1 MRDQAAGRAFGL
13 INMTNREFVR
23 LVRQAY
29 REIPKAVLQ
38 ALENI
43 DVVVEEWPGP
53 EEADLVGEGS
63 LFGLYS
69 GVPLTERE
77 GDPLLPDRIA
87 IYRQPILR
95 SCSSRTEAEHEIKV
109 TLWHEIG
116 HYLGMSEDDLH
127 RLGYG

>member
-1 MRDQAAGRAFGL
+1 M
-13 INMTNREFVR
+13 INITNREFVR

-29 REIPKAVLQ
+29 REIPNHIIQ
-38 ALENI
+38 ALDNV

-53 EEADLVGEGS
+53 EEEDLINGEGS
-63 LFGLYS
+63 LFGLYH

-77 GDPLLPDRIA
+77 GGDPMLPNRIA

>member
-1 MRDQAAGRAFGL
+1 MIRM
-13 INMTNREFVR
+13 NNREFVR

-29 REIPKAVLQ
+29 MEMPPQWVQ

-53 EEADLVGEGS
+53 EEQDLINGEGT
-63 LFGLYS
+63 LFGLYQ
-69 GVPLTERE
+69 GVPMTERE
-77 GDPLLPDRIA
+77 GGDPMLPDRIV

-95 SCSSRTEAEHEIKV
+95 SCSSRTEAEHEIRV
-109 TLWHEIG
+109 TLLHEIG
-116 HYLGMSEDDLH
+116 HYLGMGEDDLH

>member
-1 MRDQAAGRAFGL
+1 
-13 INMTNREFVR
+13 MTNREFVR

-29 REIPKAVLQ
+29 REMPPHVIQ
-38 ALENI
+38 ALENV
-43 DVVVEEWPGP
+43 DVAVEDWPGP
-53 EEADLVGEGS
+53 DEEDLLNDEGT
-63 LFGLYS
+63 LFGLYT

-77 GDPLLPDRIA
+77 GGGGMLPDRIV

>member
-1 MRDQAAGRAFGL
+1 M
-13 INMTNREFVR
+13 IKMTNREFVR

-29 REIPKAVLQ
+29 GEIPLQ
-38 ALENI
+38 VIKTLDNV

-53 EEADLVGEGS
+53 EEEDMLGGDGT
-63 LFGLYS
+63 LFGLYT

-77 GDPLLPDRIA
+77 GGDSMLPDRIA

-95 SCSSRTEAEHEIKV
+95 NCSSRTEAEREIKI

-116 HYLGMSEDDLH
+116 HYLGLSEDALH
-127 RLGYG
+127 KLGYG

>member
-1 MRDQAAGRAFGL
+1 M
-13 INMTNREFVR
+13 INITNREFVR

-29 REIPKAVLQ
+29 REIPNHIIQ
-38 ALENI
+38 ALDNV

-53 EEADLVGEGS
+53 EEEDLINGEGS
-63 LFGLYS
+63 LFGLYH

-77 GDPLLPDRIA
+77 GGDPMLPNRIA

-127 RLGYG
+127 RLGYS

>member
-1 MRDQAAGRAFGL
+1 M
-13 INMTNREFVR
+13 IKMTNREFVR

-29 REIPKAVLQ
+29 GDIPLQ
-38 ALENI
+38 VIKTLDNV

-53 EEADLVGEGS
+53 EEEDMLGGDGT
-63 LFGLYS
+63 LFGLYT

-77 GDPLLPDRIA
+77 GGDPMIPDRIA

-95 SCSSRTEAEHEIKV
+95 NCSSRTEAEREIKI

-116 HYLGMSEDDLH
+116 HYLGLSEDALH

>member
-1 MRDQAAGRAFGL
+1 M

-29 REIPKAVLQ
+29 REMPADVLR
-38 ALENI
+38 ALEN
-43 DVVVEEWPGP
+43 VEVTVEDWPGP
-53 EEADLVGEGS
+53 DEEELINGEGT
-63 LFGLYS
+63 LFGLYT

-77 GDPLLPDRIA
+77 GGPNPLPDRIV

-95 SCSSRTEAEHEIKV
+95 SSSSRTEAEREIKV
-109 TLWHEIG
+109 TLLHEVG
-116 HYLGMSEDDLH
+116 HYLGMNEDDLH

>member
-1 MRDQAAGRAFGL
+1 M
-13 INMTNREFVR
+13 INITNREFVR

-29 REIPKAVLQ
+29 RDMPDHIIH
-38 ALENI
+38 ALDNV

-53 EEADLVGEGS
+53 EEQDLIEGEGT
-63 LFGLYS
+63 LFGLYQ

-77 GDPLLPDRIA
+77 GGDPLLPDRIA

-95 SCSSRTEAEHEIKV
+95 SCSSRAEAEREIKV

-116 HYLGMSEDDLH
+116 HYLGMTEDDLH

>member
-1 MRDQAAGRAFGL
+1 M
-13 INMTNREFVR
+13 INITNREFVR

-29 REIPKAVLQ
+29 REMPDHVLQ
-38 ALENI
+38 SLDNVDI
-43 DVVVEEWPGP
+43 VVEEWPGP
-53 EEADLVGEGS
+53 EEEGLVSGEDS

-77 GDPLLPDRIA
+77 GGDPLLPGRIV

-95 SCSSRTEAEHEIKV
+95 SCANRTQAEREIKV

>member
-1 MRDQAAGRAFGL
+1 M

-29 REIPKAVLQ
+29 REMPDHVIQ
-38 ALENI
+38 ALDNV

-53 EEADLVGEGS
+53 DEEDLLDAEGI

-69 GVPLTERE
+69 GVPLTDRE
-77 GDPLLPDRIA
+77 GGDPMLPDRIA

>member
-1 MRDQAAGRAFGL
+1 M
-13 INMTNREFVR
+13 INITNREFVR

-29 REIPKAVLQ
+29 REMPGEVLQ
-38 ALENI
+38 SLDNV

-53 EEADLVGEGS
+53 DDQELIDGEGS

-77 GDPLLPDRIA
+77 GGDPMLPDRIV

-95 SCSSRTEAEHEIKV
+95 SCSSRTQAEREIKV

>member
-1 MRDQAAGRAFGL
+1 M
-13 INMTNREFVR
+13 ISMTNREFVR

-29 REIPKAVLQ
+29 MDMPPHVVR
-38 ALENI
+38 ALDNV

-53 EEADLVGEGS
+53 DEQDLINGEGT
-63 LFGLYS
+63 LFGLYQ
-69 GVPLTERE
+69 GVPMTERE
-77 GDPLLPDRIA
+77 GGDPMLPDRIV

-95 SCSSRTEAEHEIKV
+95 SCSTRTEAEHEIKV

-116 HYLGMSEDDLH
+116 HYLGLSEDDLH

>member
-1 MRDQAAGRAFGL
+1 M
-13 INMTNREFVR
+13 IKMTNREFVR

-29 REIPKAVLQ
+29 MEMPPHVVQ
-38 ALENI
+38 ALDNVN
-43 DVVVEEWPGP
+43 VVVEEWPGP
-53 EEADLVGEGS
+53 DEQDLINGEGT
-63 LFGLYS
+63 LFGLYQ
-69 GVPLTERE
+69 GVPMTERE
-77 GDPLLPDRIA
+77 GGDPMLPDRIV

-116 HYLGMSEDDLH
+116 HYLGMGEDDLH

>member
-1 MRDQAAGRAFGL
+1 M

-29 REIPKAVLQ
+29 REMPDHVIQ
-38 ALENI
+38 ALDNV

-53 EEADLVGEGS
+53 DEEDLLGREGT

-69 GVPLTERE
+69 GVPLTDRE
-77 GDPLLPDRIA
+77 GGDPMLPDRIA

>member
-1 MRDQAAGRAFGL
+1 M

-29 REIPKAVLQ
+29 REMPPHVIKALD
-38 ALENI
+38 NI

-53 EEADLVGEGS
+53 EDVINGEGT
-63 LFGLYS
+63 LFGLYQ
-69 GVPLTERE
+69 GVPLTERDG
-77 GDPLLPDRIA
+77 GDPMLPDRIA
-87 IYRQPILR
+87 IYRQPILS
-95 SCSSRTEAEHEIKV
+95 SCSTKTEAEHEIKV

>member
-1 MRDQAAGRAFGL
+1 M
-13 INMTNREFVR
+13 INITNREFVR

-29 REIPKAVLQ
+29 REIPHHITQ
-38 ALENI
+38 ALDNV

-53 EEADLVGEGS
+53 EEEDLINGEGS
-63 LFGLYS
+63 LFGLYH

-77 GDPLLPDRIA
+77 GGDPMLPNRIA

-127 RLGYG
+127 GLGYG

>member
-1 MRDQAAGRAFGL
+1 M

-29 REIPKAVLQ
+29 REMPDQVIQ
-38 ALENI
+38 ALDNV

-53 EEADLVGEGS
+53 GEEDLLGREGT
-63 LFGLYS
+63 LFGLYK
-69 GVPLTERE
+69 GVPLIDRE
-77 GDPLLPDRIA
+77 GGDPMLPDRIA

>member
-1 MRDQAAGRAFGL
+1 M
-13 INMTNREFVR
+13 INMTNRDFVR

-29 REIPKAVLQ
+29 GEIPNEVIQ
-38 ALENI
+38 RLENV

-53 EEADLVGEGS
+53 DEEDLAGHDGT
-63 LFGLYS
+63 LFGLYT

-77 GDPLLPDRIA
+77 GGDPMLPDRIA

-95 SCSSRTEAEHEIKV
+95 SCSSRTEAEREIKI

-116 HYLGMSEDDLH
+116 HYLGLSEEALH
-127 RLGYG
+127 ELGYG

>member
-1 MRDQAAGRAFGL
+1 M
-13 INMTNREFVR
+13 INITNREFVR

-29 REIPKAVLQ
+29 REMPEELLRSLHNV
-38 ALENI
+38 

-53 EEADLVGEGS
+53 DEQDLVNGEGS

-69 GVPLTERE
+69 GVPMTERE
-77 GDPLLPDRIA
+77 GGEPLLPDRIV

-95 SCSSRTEAEHEIKV
+95 SCSSRTQAEREIKV
-109 TLWHEIG
+109 TLWHEVG
-116 HYLGMSEDDLH
+116 HYLGMNEDDLH

>member
-1 MRDQAAGRAFGL
+1 M
-13 INMTNREFVR
+13 INITNREFVR

-29 REIPKAVLQ
+29 REMPGEVLQ
-38 ALENI
+38 SLDNV
-43 DVVVEEWPGP
+43 DVVVEDWPGP
-53 EEADLVGEGS
+53 DDQDLIDGEGS

-77 GDPLLPDRIA
+77 GGDPMLPDRIV

-95 SCSSRTEAEHEIKV
+95 SCSSRTQAEREIKV

>member
-1 MRDQAAGRAFGL
+1 L
-13 INMTNREFVR
+13 INISRREFVR

-29 REIPKAVLQ
+29 RQIPSEMIQ
-38 ALENI
+38 AITNMDI
-43 DVVVEEWPGP
+43 VVEEWPRKEDLELL
-53 EEADLVGEGS
+53 EEPGT

-69 GVPLTERE
+69 GVPLPERE
-77 GDPLLPDRIA
+77 GSGLSLPDKIT

-95 SCSSRTEAEHEIKV
+95 SCSSREQAEREIKI

-116 HYLGMSEDDLH
+116 HCIGMDEEDLH

>member
-1 MRDQAAGRAFGL
+1 MIR
-13 INMTNREFVR
+13 MTNREFVR

-29 REIPKAVLQ
+29 EDMPAHVVQ
-38 ALENI
+38 ALDNVG
-43 DVVVEEWPGP
+43 VVVEEWPGLD
-53 EEADLVGEGS
+53 ERDLNSRDGT
-63 LFGLYS
+63 LFGLYQ
-69 GVPLTERE
+69 GVPMTERE
-77 GDPLLPDRIA
+77 GGDPMLPDKIV

-95 SCSSRTEAEHEIKV
+95 SCSTRTEAEYEIKA

>member
-1 MRDQAAGRAFGL
+1 L
-13 INMTNREFVR
+13 IKMTNREFVR

-29 REIPKAVLQ
+29 GDIPLQ
-38 ALENI
+38 VIKTLDNV

-53 EEADLVGEGS
+53 EEEDMLGGDGT
-63 LFGLYS
+63 LFGLYT

-77 GDPLLPDRIA
+77 GGDSMLPDRIA

-95 SCSSRTEAEHEIKV
+95 NCSSRTEAEREIKI

-116 HYLGMSEDDLH
+116 HYLGLSEDALH